1 MTDSMSN
8 SSSQKSLADLI
19 DKEAI
24 AAIDVCVAKYPSDR
38 KRSAIMSGLMIAQ
51 DHNNNYLSR
60 ELMNA
65 VADYL
70 EIPHIAA
77 YEVATFYTMY
87 NLEPVGEHVINVC
100 TNISCMLRGS
110 KDIVTALEQKLNVQ
124 LGGTSSDNKMTLR
137 EVECQGA
144 CAGAPMCEI
153 DKVFYENLTP
163 EKVNAIVDDILS
175 KQTDSNKSAEV

>member
-1 MTDSMSN
+1 MSEQATA
-8 SSSQKSLADLI
+8 QKSLTEVLPAD
-19 DKEAI
+19 AI
-24 AAIDVCVAKYPSDR
+24 AEINRCIAKYPAEQ
-38 KRSAIMSGLMIAQ
+38 KRSAVMSALMVAQ
-51 DHNNNYLSR
+51 ENNAGYLSE
-60 ELMNA
+60 ELMDA

-70 EIPHIAA
+70 EILPMAA

-110 KDIVTALEQKLNVQ
+110 KEIVEQLNKR
-124 LGGTSSDNKMTLR
+124 LNIGFGETSKDNKVTLI

-153 DKVFYENLTP
+153 DKVYHENLTP
-163 EKVNAIVDDILS
+163 EKIDSIVDKILDKNS
-175 KQTDSNKSAEV
+175 GEG

>member
-1 MTDSMSN
+1 MTDTTKKLSDFIP
-8 SSSQKSLADLI
+8 QD
-19 DKEAI
+19 AI
-24 AAIDVCVAKYPSDR
+24 AAIDICVAKYPADR

-51 DHNNNYLSR
+51 DNNKNYLPE

-110 KDIVTALEQKLNVQ
+110 KEIVAALEQKLNVQ
-124 LGGTSSDNKMTLR
+124 MGNTTSDNKLTLR

-163 EKVNAIVDDILS
+163 DKVNSIVDKILS
-175 KQTDSNKSAEV
+175 KNVLSKNSSEA

>member
-1 MTDSMSN
+1 MSEQVTA
-8 SSSQKSLADLI
+8 QKSLTELLPV
-19 DKEAI
+19 EAI
-24 AAIDVCVAKYPSDR
+24 SEIERCIAKYPAEQ
-38 KRSAIMSGLMIAQ
+38 KRSAVMSALMVAQ
-51 DHNNNYLSR
+51 ENNAGYLSE
-60 ELMNA
+60 ELMDA

-70 EIPHIAA
+70 EIPHMAA

-110 KDIVTALEQKLNVQ
+110 KEIVERLNQ
-124 LGGTSSDNKMTLR
+124 RLNIGFGEATNDNKVTLI

-153 DKVFYENLTP
+153 DKVYHENLTP
-163 EKVNAIVDDILS
+163 KKIDNIIDKILA
-175 KQTDSNKSAEV
+175 KNSAED

>member
-1 MTDSMSN
+1 MSEQA
-8 SSSQKSLADLI
+8 SAQKSLTELLPA
-19 DKEAI
+19 EAI
-24 AAIDVCVAKYPSDR
+24 EKVETWIAKYPAEG
-38 KRSAIMSGLMIAQ
+38 KRSAVMGSLMVAQ
-51 DHNNNYLSR
+51 EYNSNYLSE
-60 ELMNA
+60 ELMDA

-70 EIPHIAA
+70 DIPHMAA

-110 KDIVTALEQKLNVQ
+110 KEIVTRLQERLSIGFGETTA
-124 LGGTSSDNKMTLR
+124 DNKVTLK

-153 DKVFYENLTP
+153 DKTFHENLTP
-163 EKVNAIVDDILS
+163 EKVDTIVDDILAKNS
-175 KQTDSNKSAEV
+175 KEG

>member
-1 MTDSMSN
+1 MSE
-8 SSSQKSLADLI
+8 QATATKSLSELI
-19 DKEAI
+19 PAEAI
-24 AAIDVCVAKYPSDR
+24 QAIDVFVAKYPPEQ
-38 KRSAIMSGLMIAQ
+38 KRSAVMSSLMIAQ
-51 DHNNNYLSR
+51 ENNAGHLT
-60 ELMNA
+60 EQLMDA

-70 EIPHIAA
+70 EIPHMAA

-110 KDIVTALEQKLNVQ
+110 SEIVESLNKKLGVKFGETTA
-124 LGGTSSDNKMTLR
+124 DNKFTLK

-153 DKVFYENLTP
+153 DKVFHENLTP
-163 EKVNAIVDDILS
+163 EKIESIVDSLQS
-175 KQTDSNKSAEV
+175 KGEA

>member
-1 MTDSMSN
+1 MSET
-8 SSSQKSLADLI
+8 STLAETAQKSLADFI
-19 DKEAI
+19 PADAI
-24 AAIDVCVAKYPSDR
+24 AAIDVCVAKYPADR

-51 DHNNNYLSR
+51 EHNNNYLPE
-60 ELMNA
+60 ELMDA
-65 VADYL
+65 VAEYL
-70 EIPHIAA
+70 EISHIAA

-110 KDIVTALEQKLNVQ
+110 KEIVETLTKRLNVK
-124 LGGTSSDNKMTLR
+124 LGETTEDNKITLR

-153 DKVFYENLTP
+153 DKTFHENLTP
-163 EKVNAIVDDILS
+163 EKIESIVDGILS
-175 KQTDSNKSAEV
+175 KQARSNKGEA

>member
-1 MTDSMSN
+1 MTDSVIT
-8 SSSQKSLADLI
+8 QKSLADFI
-19 DKEAI
+19 SEDAI
-24 AAIDVCVAKYPSDR
+24 AAIDVCIAKYPVDR
-38 KRSAIMSGLMIAQ
+38 KRSAVMSGLMIAQ
-51 DHNNNYLSR
+51 DNNNNYLPE

-87 NLEPVGEHVINVC
+87 NLKPVGEHVINVC

-110 KDIVTALEQKLNVQ
+110 KQIVEALEQSLNIQ
-124 LGGTSSDNKMTLR
+124 MGETTADNKISLR

-163 EKVNAIVDDILS
+163 ERVCSIVDDIVS
-175 KQTDSNKSAEV
+175 KQNDSDKSSEA

>member
-1 MTDSMSN
+1 MSEPVTA
-8 SSSQKSLADLI
+8 QKSLTELLPADAISEI
-19 DKEAI
+19 DRCI
-24 AAIDVCVAKYPSDR
+24 AKYPPEQ
-38 KRSAIMSGLMIAQ
+38 KRSAVMSGLMVAQ
-51 DHNNNYLSR
+51 ENNAGYLSE
-60 ELMNA
+60 ELMDA

-70 EIPHIAA
+70 EIPHMAA

-110 KDIVTALEQKLNVQ
+110 KEIVEHLNERLDVRF
-124 LGGTSSDNKMTLR
+124 GETTRDNKFTLV

-153 DKVFYENLTP
+153 DKIYHENLTV
-163 EKVNAIVDDILS
+163 KKIDKIIDFIL
-175 KQTDSNKSAEV
+175 KKNLKINKEEG